1 MPKNVYLEVD
11 AQQTQKR
18 SCFLSQKS
26 RFLFPFTVGYDGSIF
41 EPCLGVAWLL
51 TSRAALGECEKVLAR
66 SVLRQEDLE
75 GMFGPRRYS
84 DAPLRSSMEAVLQ
97 GLAAL
102 EVRARSARG
111 NIICART
118 ARRYP

>member
-1 MPKNVYLEVD
+1 MGD
-11 AQQTQKR
+11 
-18 SCFLSQKS
+18 
-26 RFLFPFTVGYDGSIF
+26 IF

-51 TSRAALGECEKVLAR
+51 TSRAALRECERVLAR

-75 GMFGPRRYS
+75 GVFGPRRFS

-97 GLAAL
+97 GLGAL

-111 NIICART
+111 NIICVRT